1 MTYEV
6 CKNSSHSTFPCADPD
21 GEDSGDDL
29 REVKGMKFSEVEAV
43 RIPKG
48 GVSKIRHNGDTLWN
62 LQCARYVSLG
72 DSIAAGHTINAE
84 WATDYGEGSQYG
96 KNGNT
101 TTAIVPGCY
110 TDLIR
115 KSLAEEHSEK
125 RATAVSFARSGDTV
139 ADLMEKLSHERVRS
153 AIKDANLVTICIGA
167 NDVLQPAFSHL
178 EEYISTGSLAGAEA
192 VIASNMA
199 TLSSDSAATSYTSLL
214 NKLAEINPYA
224 KYVFTTIY
232 NPYKYLYLE
241 EGHNGFF
248 GPLLNTIPQMN
259 LDIDKY
265 IEDMFFG
272 GTDLSYWDILKGKW
286 VAIELDIDL
295 DALIKDGLLSV
306 PIVQQ
311 LFDRVNGLSA
321 WAEKYVTQLNTIIR
335 DKVNG
340 YQNPNFVVAETKA
353 LFDTYPDRPEPGDV
367 HYNDLVSV
375 EFTRGFDVSQADW
388 GALWRGSN
396 ASDFWWNLAW
406 KYLSFKNA
414 APSLNVWDY
423 VSFDM
428 NGFAADLVAQ
438 VIEKVI
444 TPDVDPHPEADGHK
458 VLKQSFYSVR

>member
-1 MTYEV
+1 MDCVE
-6 CKNSSHSTFPCADPD
+6 
-21 GEDSGDDL
+21 
-29 REVKGMKFSEVEAV
+29 FSKVEAV
-43 RIPKG
+43 RIPSG
-48 GVSKIRHNGDTLWN
+48 GVSKIKSGADVLWN
-62 LQCARYVSLG
+62 LLCARYVSLG

-101 TTAIVPGCY
+101 TTVIVPGCY
-110 TDLIR
+110 TDLVR

-125 RATAVSFARSGDTV
+125 RAVAVSFARSGDTV
-139 ADLMEKLSHERVRS
+139 ADLIAKLSHEKVRS

-167 NDVLQPAFSHL
+167 NDVLQPAMSNL
-178 EEYISTGSLAGAEA
+178 GEYISIGSLASAEA

-199 TLSSDSAATSYTSLL
+199 RLSDDSAETSYVSLF

-224 KYVFTTIY
+224 KYIFTTVY

-259 LDIDKY
+259 LDIDKF
-265 IEDMFFG
+265 IEDVFFG
-272 GTDLSYWDILKGKW
+272 GTDLAYYDLTKFQW
-286 VAIELDIDL
+286 VAIELDLDL
-295 DALIKDGLLSV
+295 DALIKDGLLST

-311 LFDRVNGLSA
+311 LFDRVNNLGN
-321 WAEKYVTQLNTIIR
+321 WAEKYVTQLNTILR

-375 EFTRGFDVSQADW
+375 EYTRGYNIETMDW
-388 GALWRGSN
+388 GQLYGGDPAG
-396 ASDFWWNLAW
+396 FWWNLAR
-406 KYLSFKNA
+406 KYLHFRNGF
-414 APSLNVWDY
+414 PSLVVWDY

-438 VIEKVI
+438 IIEKVI
-444 TPDVDPHPEADGHK
+444 VPDVDPHPESNGHK
-458 VLKQSFYSVR
+458 VLRQSFDSVR

>member
-1 MTYEV
+1 
-6 CKNSSHSTFPCADPD
+6 
-21 GEDSGDDL
+21 
-29 REVKGMKFSEVEAV
+29 MKFSEVEAV

-48 GVSKIRHNGDTLWN
+48 SVSKIRNSGDVLWN

-72 DSIAAGHTINAE
+72 DSIAAGHTIDAD
-84 WATDYGEGSQYG
+84 WATNYGEGSQYG
-96 KNGNT
+96 VNGNT

-115 KSLAEEHSEK
+115 KSLEETHSEK
-125 RATAVSFARSGDTV
+125 RAVAVSFARSGDTV
-139 ADLMEKLSHERVRS
+139 ADLMDKLSHEKVRS

-178 EEYISTGSLAGAEA
+178 EEYISVGSLAGAES

-199 TLSSDSAATSYTSLL
+199 TLSNDSAPTSYNSLFD
-214 NKLAEINPYA
+214 KLVEINPYA

-232 NPYKYLYLE
+232 NPYKYLHLE

-272 GTDLSYWDILKGKW
+272 GTDLSYWDVLEGRW
-286 VAIELDIDL
+286 VAIELELDL
-295 DALIKDGLLSV
+295 DALIKDGLLST

-311 LFDRVNGLSA
+311 LFDRVNGLGA

-335 DKVNG
+335 DKVNA

-353 LFDTYPDRPEPGDV
+353 LFDTYPDRPDPGDV
-367 HYNDLVSV
+367 HYNDLVNV
-375 EFTRGFDVSQADW
+375 EYTRGYNTMTMDW
-388 GALWRGSN
+388 GRLYGG
-396 ASDFWWNLAW
+396 DPVGFWTNLAW
-406 KYLSFKNA
+406 KYLTFRNGF
-414 APSLNVWDY
+414 PSVNVFDY

-428 NGFAADLVAQ
+428 AGFAADLIAQ
-438 VIEKVI
+438 IIVKVI
-444 TPDVDPHPEADGHK
+444 TPDVDPHPEHYGHV
-458 VLKQSFYSVR
+458 VLKQSFDSVR